1 MKLLIYLI
9 LLLTFVN
16 ATVLNEVESYDEALE
31 TAKKQNKKVLMFMYS
46 AHCPWCEKMKKNTFT
61 NQKIINYI
69 NNKYIFV
76 KMEMDMDEYPITLKP
91 RYIPTT
97 YVIDPLTKETE
108 EIIYGY
114 KSSEDFIG
122 QFWSDE

>member
-1 MKLLIYLI
+1 MKILLSLI
-9 LLLTFVN
+9 LLLSFVS
-16 ATVLNEVESYDEALE
+16 ATVLNEVKSYDEAFQV
-31 TAKKQNKKVLMFMYS
+31 AKKQNKKVLMFMYS
-46 AHCPWCEKMKKNTFT
+46 IHCTWCERMKKNTFT
-61 NQKIINYI
+61 DKKIINYI

-76 KMEMDMDEYPITLKP
+76 KMEMEMDEYPIKLKP

-114 KSSEDFIG
+114 KSSEDFIK
-122 QFWSDE
+122 QFWSDK